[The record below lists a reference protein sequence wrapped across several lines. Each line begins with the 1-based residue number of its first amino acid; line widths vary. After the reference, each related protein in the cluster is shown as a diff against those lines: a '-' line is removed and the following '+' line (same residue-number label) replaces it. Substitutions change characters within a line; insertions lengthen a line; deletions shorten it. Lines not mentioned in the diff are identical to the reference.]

1 MEENDKLFEVID
13 KVISGNLQEF
23 KYIVNNYK
31 KLVFNIINTKL
42 PKDLIYLKEDIS
54 QEIFIRVFE
63 NLSSYKKQY
72 SFINWIYTI
81 TVNVI
86 KDLIKKENKQKKTIW
101 FYKKWQRLFWR
112 VIWNWNIK
120 KTINT
125 LPEKYQKVLFFYYNQ
140 NKKIQEISEI
150 TGKPVNTIKTWL
162 KRARVKLEKKLK
174 NKIET
179 KKNIWKYINMKT
191 RKESTMDIEEKIK
204 NFYNATRISE
214 EEEKEFDSKIMDK
227 IYDMQYNRKNKF
239 KTQKLNI
246 RKKCELVLPI
256 LILCFTFIF
265 YFNRET
271 SEKELEEYIEK
282 EIVYLNNNKDIKVMI
297 IGDFNNW
304 SPTPMEYDG
313 EKWAIRIKVKKNTI
327 YTYNFLIEDDYTD
340 GIPEEKQMT
349 DYFGNSSIV
358 FISH

>member
-1 MEENDKLFEVID
+1 
-13 KVISGNLQEF
+13 
-23 KYIVNNYK
+23 
-31 KLVFNIINTKL
+31 
-42 PKDLIYLKEDIS
+42 
-54 QEIFIRVFE
+54 
-63 NLSSYKKQY
+63 
-72 SFINWIYTI
+72 
-81 TVNVI
+81 
-86 KDLIKKENKQKKTIW
+86 
-101 FYKKWQRLFWR
+101 
-112 VIWNWNIK
+112 
-120 KTINT
+120 
-125 LPEKYQKVLFFYYNQ
+125 
-140 NKKIQEISEI
+140 
-150 TGKPVNTIKTWL
+150 
-162 KRARVKLEKKLK
+162 
-174 NKIET
+174 
-179 KKNIWKYINMKT
+179 MKT

-297 IGDFNNW
+297 IGDFNHW